1 MTSPQLPSALVA
13 QLRPLVPDAPRP
25 ALSAGRGP
33 RGGRAP
39 RLSGA
44 RSSAAPHSRHPARS
58 AAGHLHRNPGPQP
71 SAPGL
76 AGRCH
81 NNRALAAEAAGEEVT
96 SGGLAVVGPRDPGSI
111 LTGQTAEKEL
121 GERGGPG
128 ARASELETAGG
139 RGAGSGAGQAGRPG
153 RRAAEARGLRG
164 SGARRAG
171 RGAERRR
178 RSGAAAEAGVDGH
191 RGAGEPRRGCS
202 LGPPWSPNAAPG
214 QLRAAHR
221 FRRPCASRSLR
232 LGV

>member
-178 RSGAAAEAGVDGH
+178 RL
-191 RGAGEPRRGCS
+191 RRGWMAT
-202 LGPPWSPNAAPG
+202 GAPG
-214 QLRAAHR
+214 SRVGVVVSGPHGPLTQPRGS
-221 FRRPCASRSLR
+221 CAPHTAFAGLAP